1 MGFGISISAIRNRR
15 VCFKIRKVKMRI
27 EPLTVNIGAQIHDV
41 DLATANE
48 SIFNDIQTSLWQHQ
62 VLVFRDQSLT
72 RDSQLALGRRFGEL
86 HVHPALSDRDEHPEE
101 LILKNRG
108 KSKTVTEVWH
118 SDVSCDDRPPS
129 VSILRAVDVPEFGGD
144 TLWASQY
151 AAFEALSEGL
161 RNLLRP
167 MNAVHINYQLAAT
180 HPVVRK
186 HPETGREALYVNAG
200 FTQYFENMTR
210 EESRPLL
217 NYLVSV
223 GSSSDIS
230 MRHRWQRN
238 DVVMWDNRCVMH
250 FAVHDYGDAARE
262 MRRVTVR
269 GEVPLGSKK

>member
-1 MGFGISISAIRNRR
+1 
-15 VCFKIRKVKMRI
+15 MRI
-27 EPLTVNIGAQIHDV
+27 EPLTVSIGAQIHDV
-41 DLATANE
+41 DLANIDEPT
-48 SIFNDIQTSLWQHQ
+48 FNDIQGSLWQHQ
-62 VLVFRDQSLT
+62 VLVFRGQSLT

-86 HVHPALSDRDEHPEE
+86 HVHPALSYRDEHPEE

-129 VSILRAVDVPEFGGD
+129 ISILRAVDVPEFGGD

-151 AAFEALSEGL
+151 AAFETLSEGL

-167 MNAVHINYQLAAT
+167 MKAVHINFKLTAT

-200 FTQYFENMTR
+200 FTQHFENMTR

-217 NYLVSV
+217 NYLVAV
-223 GSSSDIS
+223 GSSPDIS

-250 FAVHDYGDAARE
+250 FAVHDYGEATRE

-269 GEVPLGSKK
+269 GEAPMASKR